1 MTGIRLDGGEA
12 FVDGVRLAEIAD
24 SFGTPTHVYSRLC
37 IESQV
42 QAVRHAFQDLR
53 HLLCY
58 SVKANDNV
66 SLLALLADSG
76 TGFDV
81 VSGNELECVLRAG
94 GDASKVVFSGV
105 GKQAEELD
113 FALREGVLSI
123 NVESVDELE
132 LLEERAKLAGL
143 IAPLSLRVNPDIAVD
158 THPYIATGVKSSKF
172 GIPIERAEALIVDAS
187 QSAHLHM
194 LGLACHLGSQLTDL
208 APLDT
213 ACEQLLGLMTSL
225 QKKGIHIGMI
235 DLGGGFGVRYAHEP
249 EFDVAAYARAIKA
262 RLGARDVLL
271 VTEPG
276 RFLIANAGVLL
287 TRVIR
292 TKPSEPR
299 DFAVVDAGMNDL
311 IRPSLYQA
319 YHAVG
324 RDGRPAAGASAG
336 PWDIVGPV
344 CETADTLA
352 SQRELEIAQGDLLF
366 IESCGAY
373 TSVMSSN
380 YNARDR
386 AAEVLVEDARARLIR
401 RRECLADRLALET
414 PYLRPSS

>member
-1 MTGIRLDGGEA
+1 MTGIRLDKGEA
-12 FVDGVRLAEIAD
+12 FVDGVRLTEIAD
-24 SFGTPTHVYSRLC
+24 RFGTPTHVYSRLS

-42 QAVRHAFQDLR
+42 DAVRLAFQEMR

-58 SVKANDNV
+58 SVKANDNL
-66 SLLALLADSG
+66 SLIALLADEG
-76 TGFDV
+76 AGFDV

-113 FALREGVLSI
+113 FALREGILSI
-123 NVESVDELE
+123 NVESIDELE
-132 LLEERAKLAGL
+132 LLEERAGLAGVT
-143 IAPLSLRVNPDIAVD
+143 APVSLRVNPNIAVD
-158 THPYIATGVKSSKF
+158 THPYIATGLKSSKF
-172 GIPIERAEALIVDAS
+172 GIPIEAAPALVADAS
-187 QSAHLHM
+187 RSAHLQVI
-194 LGLACHLGSQLTDL
+194 GLACHLGSQLTNME
-208 APLDT
+208 PLDT
-213 ACEQLLGLMTSL
+213 ACEQLLGIANSL
-225 QKKGIHIGMI
+225 QEKGIEIGMI
-235 DLGGGFGVRYAHEP
+235 DLGGGFGVRYENEP
-249 EFDVAAYARAIKA
+249 EFDVAAYARTIKR
-262 RLGARDVLL
+262 RLAGRDILL

-276 RFLIANAGVLL
+276 RFLIASAGVLL

-292 TKPSEPR
+292 TKPGEPR
-299 DFAVVDAGMNDL
+299 HFAVVDAGMNDF

-324 RDGRPAAGASAG
+324 RDGPPAAGASPG

-352 SQRELEIAQGDLLF
+352 SQRELEITKGDLLF

-373 TSVMSSN
+373 GSVMSSN

-386 AAEVLVEDARARLIR
+386 AAEVLVEDGTARLIR
-401 RRECLADRLALET
+401 RRECLNDRLALET
-414 PYLRPSS
+414 PYLRL